1 MKKKFV
7 VFALCLL
14 SVAGCA
20 SQHLAA
26 AASSAEEQDTEA
38 STTEGQEAVSEDYLK
53 GISGTY
59 VELFPELSKEE
70 YRDIWIDAVTPL
82 AGEENAETTT
92 DMLLGMCMAEVYGP
106 EATEKYEADP
116 DSMAFD
122 CYFLGGVDKFVMDGD
137 TITGLDEQGQ
147 EVFSHPYKQLEE
159 ENENDFIFYQSEDA
173 DSGEF
178 TYFAFSPD
186 TMETTYHL
194 EFRYAEELEDLQ
206 SWFEGNY
213 AYWNAAAIAEDYD
226 QETMQNV
233 IELFATENLSDSE

>member
-1 MKKKFV
+1 MKKKFAA
-7 VFALCLL
+7 FTLCLL
-14 SVAGCA
+14 AVAGCTTQKTNVTA
-20 SQHLAA
+20 LA
-26 AASSAEEQDTEA
+26 AEEQDTN
-38 STTEGQEAVSEDYLK
+38 SGDYLS

-82 AGEENAETTT
+82 AGEENAEATT
-92 DMLLGMCMAEVYGP
+92 DMLLGMCMAESYGA
-106 EATEKYEADP
+106 EAAEKYAADP
-116 DSMAFD
+116 ESMAFD

-137 TITGLDEQGQ
+137 TITGVDGKGE
-147 EVFSHPYKQLEE
+147 EVFSHTYKLLDE

-194 EFRYAEELEDLQ
+194 EFRYAEDIDDLQ

-213 AYWNAAAIAEDYD
+213 AYWNAAAIEENYD
-226 QETMQNV
+226 LETMKNV
-233 IELFATENLSDSE
+233 IGLFATENLSDSE

>member
-7 VFALCLL
+7 AFALCLL

-20 SQHLAA
+20 SQQLAA

-59 VELFPELSKEE
+59 MELFPELSKEE

-106 EATEKYEADP
+106 EAAEKYEADP
-116 DSMAFD
+116 GSMAFD

-147 EVFSHPYKQLEE
+147 EVFSHTYKQLEE
-159 ENENDFIFYQSEDA
+159 ENENSTRAKMQIRVNLPILHSHRIRWK
-173 DSGEF
+173 
-178 TYFAFSPD
+178 P
-186 TMETTYHL
+186 
-194 EFRYAEELEDLQ
+194 RII
-206 SWFEGNY
+206 
-213 AYWNAAAIAEDYD
+213 WNS
-226 QETMQNV
+226 
-233 IELFATENLSDSE
+233 ATQRSSRICRAGLREITPTGMRQPSQRITIRKRCRM

>member
-1 MKKKFV
+1 MCF
-7 VFALCLL
+7 
-14 SVAGCA
+14 
-20 SQHLAA
+20 AA
-26 AASSAEEQDTEA
+26 AGGSTSSAEEQDTEA

-106 EATEKYEADP
+106 EAAEKYEADP
-116 DSMAFD
+116 GSMAFD

-147 EVFSHPYKQLEE
+147 EVFSHTYKQLEE
-159 ENENDFIFYQSEDA
+159 ENENSTRAKMQIRVNLPILHSHRIRWK
-173 DSGEF
+173 
-178 TYFAFSPD
+178 P
-186 TMETTYHL
+186 
-194 EFRYAEELEDLQ
+194 RII
-206 SWFEGNY
+206 
-213 AYWNAAAIAEDYD
+213 WNS
-226 QETMQNV
+226 
-233 IELFATENLSDSE
+233 ATQRSSRICRAGLREITPTGMRQPSQRITIRKRCRM

>member
-7 VFALCLL
+7 AFALCLL

-20 SQHLAA
+20 SQQLAA

-106 EATEKYEADP
+106 EAAEKYEADP
-116 DSMAFD
+116 GSMAFD

-137 TITGLDEQGQ
+137 TITGLDERDRRYSLTPISSWRKRMKMTS
-147 EVFSHPYKQLEE
+147 FSTRAKMQIRVNLPILHSHRIRWKPR
-159 ENENDFIFYQSEDA
+159 II
-173 DSGEF
+173 
-178 TYFAFSPD
+178 
-186 TMETTYHL
+186 
-194 EFRYAEELEDLQ
+194 
-206 SWFEGNY
+206 
-213 AYWNAAAIAEDYD
+213 WNS
-226 QETMQNV
+226 
-233 IELFATENLSDSE
+233 ATQRSSRICRAGLREITPTGMRQPSQRITIRKRCRM

>member
-1 MKKKFV
+1 MKRNLSHLH
-7 VFALCLL
+7 FAYFPSPDVLR
-14 SVAGCA
+14 
-20 SQHLAA
+20 
-26 AASSAEEQDTEA
+26 SSWRQQLHQQRNRDTEA

-106 EATEKYEADP
+106 EAAEKYEADP
-116 DSMAFD
+116 GSMAFD

-147 EVFSHPYKQLEE
+147 EVFSHTYKQLEE

-213 AYWNAAAIAEDYD
+213 AWECGSHRRGLRSGKRCR
-226 QETMQNV
+226 M
-233 IELFATENLSDSE
+233 